1 MKKLIL
7 PMVMMAIMALPG
19 AADAASA
26 CRNAKGQFAKCGT
39 PGALPPGAKAVKA
52 APAMKPAM
60 APAMKPAMAPAMKG
74 PAMAPAMKKG
84 PCKDSKGK
92 FVKC

>member
-1 MKKLIL
+1 
-7 PMVMMAIMALPG
+7 
-19 AADAASA
+19 
-26 CRNAKGQFAKCGT
+26 
-39 PGALPPGAKAVKA
+39 
-52 APAMKPAM
+52 M
-60 APAMKPAMAPAMKG
+60 APAMKGPAMAPAMKG